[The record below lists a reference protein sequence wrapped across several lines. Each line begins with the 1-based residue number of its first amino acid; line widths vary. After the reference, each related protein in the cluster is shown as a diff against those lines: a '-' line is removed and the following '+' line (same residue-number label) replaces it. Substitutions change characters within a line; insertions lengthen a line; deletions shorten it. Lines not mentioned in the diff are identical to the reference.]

1 MSGIEQY
8 VSSYTFCQPKV
19 FCLLAVVA
27 ELEDEL
33 VSREAQPI
41 SGSVIAILNS
51 HLQHSSYHVH
61 LFLVREDVC
70 VADNPCLGTVVGTIH
85 GNRRHLIIVC
95 KLRYEVIHEAGG
107 KVCGVLTCGG
117 GVVGIVYVRVG
128 RLEFWIHRLAALG

>member
-1 MSGIEQY
+1 MGSIEQY

-41 SGSVIAILNS
+41 SGRVIAILHS
-51 HLQHSSYHVH
+51 HLQHPAYHIH

-70 VADNPCLGTVVGTIH
+70 VADNPCLRTVVGTIQDY
-85 GNRRHLIIVC
+85 GRYLIIVC
-95 KLRYEVIHEAGG
+95 KLRYEVVHETWG
-107 KVCGVLTCGG
+107 KVCGVLICGSR
-117 GVVGIVYVRVG
+117 VVGIVYVRVG
-128 RLEFWIHRLAALG
+128 RLRCWVSRLAALG